1 MAFVVVGRIRFG
13 RCGALL
19 WSKTAL
25 CDDSHG
31 AVFAIIGLWAVLR
44 GSRLNLALWPCGLG
58 HHGATFLLCGI
69 CDGPYC
75 RLFVVVVAL
84 K

>member
-25 CDDSHG
+25 CNDSHG
-31 AVFAIIGLWAVLR
+31 AVFAYHCVMGGFAR
-44 GSRLNLALWPCGLG
+44 FP
-58 HHGATFLLCGI
+58 
-69 CDGPYC
+69 P
-75 RLFVVVVAL
+75 
-84 K
+84 